1 MKRKNRKIL
10 IINQFYMSNPEEII
24 QNYDVT
30 YILLYKNISA
40 FLKPFR
46 FMHQF
51 LNLPFFH
58 IWFRKNIELLV
69 KGYDIIILHD
79 APAKQNNYFIKKI
92 TQSVDINTRLYL
104 YYWNKIDSLEQ
115 LKLNSKWKI
124 LSFDWQDSKDQNLL
138 YVGGF
143 FDAGLQNASN
153 SKNDFDVMFI
163 GLNKGRFDDIR
174 KIESALKER
183 GIITMFKLVSNK
195 YLFSSKYS
203 RPKSYNDVLDL
214 VSKSKSILDITKKG
228 QMGLTLRP
236 YEAIFFQ
243 KKLITNNTQIRSYDF
258 YDNRNIFVLDGDV
271 NFDELKKF
279 LNSEFIDYSEKKR
292 SQYSISAWLER
303 IDLELELQNVNI

>member
-1 MKRKNRKIL
+1 MLDPKEVVK
-10 IINQFYMSNPEEII
+10 
-24 QNYDVT
+24 NYDVK
-30 YILLYKNISA
+30 YILLYKHINA

-58 IWFRKNIELLV
+58 IWYRKNIELLV

-79 APAKQNNYFIKKI
+79 APGKQNNYFIKKI
-92 TQSVDINTRLYL
+92 TKAADISTRLYL
-104 YYWNKIDSLEQ
+104 YYWNKIDNLEQ
-115 LKLNSKWKI
+115 LKLNSRWKI

-143 FDAGLQNASN
+143 FDAGLQNCSN